1 MQNIKNS
8 KTKDYLDYL
17 KDIFDVMTDG
27 IYIVNRHCDI
37 EYVNPAIRKEFGKPD
52 NIKCYKYFHDL
63 SQVCPWCVNQQV
75 FKGKS
80 VTWQWRN
87 PKTGK
92 TYNLFDTPLRN
103 PDGSI
108 SKLEFFHDI
117 TDLVKTQEDLRISE
131 TKYRVLFESLPV
143 GLTISDSNGQI
154 RESNW
159 ESQRLLA
166 LSQDQQAGRKID
178 GTEWH
183 IVQPDGSIM
192 PPAEYPSTRALKEK
206 HIVRNV
212 ELGAVREDG
221 TISWINITAAPIP
234 LEGYGVV
241 IAYSD
246 ISARKKAETELM
258 ESLAFLNRMIEQS
271 PTPTWISDDKGT
283 LIRIN
288 PSCCRLLNVAEKD
301 VVGKYNIFK
310 DNLVQEQGFMP
321 LVENVFKEKQAAR
334 FELKYDTSQLT
345 QLTLETHAFVY
356 LDVTI
361 FPIIDHKGQVT
372 NAVIQHIDITGRKTA
387 EEALNKSEER
397 YRTLVD
403 NAAEAVFVIQN
414 GKVVFANPKAFAMV
428 NYRLDQTEP
437 HYFIDF
443 VHPDDRPMVI
453 DRHLRRLS
461 GEEFEETYQVRLIDR
476 EANTIWVQIS
486 SAGIKWEDSP
496 ATLTLATDI
505 SDRKRDEEKIEES
518 EKRYR
523 SLFDNMLNG
532 MAYCKMVFEN
542 DRPQDFVYI
551 AVNDAFERLTGLK
564 GVIGKNVTEVIPG
577 IRESNPELLEIYGRV
592 ALTGQPEKFETF
604 ISGLGTWFSISVYST
619 EKGYFVALFENVTES
634 KRSQEKLEKSYAA
647 LKKTLDDAI
656 NTMSRIVEMRD
667 PYTSGHQNKVAA
679 LSVAIATE
687 MKLSDAQIE
696 QLKMAATIHDIGKI
710 YVPSDILSK
719 PGKLDKLEFEII
731 KTHPQGGYDIIKGM
745 DFPCG
750 VAQAVLQHHERM
762 DGSGYPNGLI
772 GQDIAIE
779 ARILAVADVVEAMA
793 SHRPYRPAAGPEKAL
808 EEITAGRGRLYDA
821 DVVDACLKLFRE
833 GRFKL
838 E

>member
-52 NIKCYKYFHDL
+52 NIKCYRYFHDL

-154 RESNW
+154 RESNL

-178 GTEWH
+178 GREWH
-183 IVQPDGSIM
+183 IVRPDGSIM

-345 QLTLETHAFVY
+345 QLTLETRAFVY
-356 LDVTI
+356 VDVTI

-476 EANTIWVQIS
+476 DANTIWVQIS

-518 EKRYR
+518 E
-523 SLFDNMLNG
+523 S
-532 MAYCKMVFEN
+532 V
-542 DRPQDFVYI
+542 
-551 AVNDAFERLTGLK
+551 TGHC
-564 GVIGKNVTEVIPG
+564 
-577 IRESNPELLEIYGRV
+577 
-592 ALTGQPEKFETF
+592 
-604 ISGLGTWFSISVYST
+604 ST
-619 EKGYFVALFENVTES
+619 T
-634 KRSQEKLEKSYAA
+634 
-647 LKKTLDDAI
+647 
-656 NTMSRIVEMRD
+656 
-667 PYTSGHQNKVAA
+667 
-679 LSVAIATE
+679 
-687 MKLSDAQIE
+687 
-696 QLKMAATIHDIGKI
+696 
-710 YVPSDILSK
+710 
-719 PGKLDKLEFEII
+719 
-731 KTHPQGGYDIIKGM
+731 
-745 DFPCG
+745 C
-750 VAQAVLQHHERM
+750 
-762 DGSGYPNGLI
+762 
-772 GQDIAIE
+772 
-779 ARILAVADVVEAMA
+779 
-793 SHRPYRPAAGPEKAL
+793 
-808 EEITAGRGRLYDA
+808 
-821 DVVDACLKLFRE
+821 
-833 GRFKL
+833 
-838 E
+838 